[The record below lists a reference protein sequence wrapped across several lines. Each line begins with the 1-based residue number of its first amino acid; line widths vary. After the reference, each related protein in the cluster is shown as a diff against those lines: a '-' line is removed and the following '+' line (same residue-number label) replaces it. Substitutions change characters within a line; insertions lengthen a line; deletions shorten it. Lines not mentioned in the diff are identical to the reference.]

1 MNNKLSLSLKTPL
14 PNLGSP
20 KDKTIL
26 IADDDPIACR
36 ILEKN
41 LKIWGYE
48 TILAKNGEEAWL
60 LLQKEDI
67 RFALLD
73 WMMPKIDGIEL
84 CRKIRSKDKAKYT
97 YIILLTAKGHPQD
110 IIDGLKAGADDF
122 MTKPAN
128 FLELQARLQTGQRII
143 ALEDKLLE
151 SHKRLYDLATKD
163 SLTALWNRAIIL
175 EFLGE
180 ELARSLRENYPLGL
194 IIIDVDN
201 FKKINDTFG
210 HQTGDLVLRL
220 LSASLKKHIRPY
232 DKTGRYGGDEMLIL
246 LPNCRLQQVGEIAE
260 RLRQG
265 CEKIKLRIDDEQL
278 SFTLSLGCASTE
290 VFKRPS
296 ASSLIRAGDRA
307 LYRAKRSGRNCVVLS
322 RETRLYKGKNLH
334 ETNPA

>member
-1 MNNKLSLSLKTPL
+1 MNKNLSLSLKTPL
-14 PNLGSP
+14 PNLGPP

-26 IADDDPIACR
+26 IAEDDPIACR

-48 TILAKNGEEAWL
+48 TILAKNGEEAWI

-67 RFALLD
+67 RLALLD

-84 CRKIRSKDKAKYT
+84 CRKIRNKSKAKYT
-97 YIILLTAKGHPQD
+97 YIIMLTSKGQTLD
-110 IIDGLKAGADDF
+110 VIDGLKAGADDF

-163 SLTALWNRAIIL
+163 ALTALWNRGMIL

-180 ELARSLRENYPLGL
+180 ELDRSSREGHPLGL
-194 IIIDVDN
+194 IMIDVDH
-201 FKKINDTFG
+201 FKKVNDTFG

-220 LSASLKKHIRPY
+220 LSAGLKKHIRPY
-232 DKTGRYGGDEMLIL
+232 DKTGRYGGDEMLIV
-246 LPNCRLQQVGEIAE
+246 LPHCRIQQAGEIAE
-260 RLRQG
+260 RLRQR
-265 CEKIKLRIDDEQL
+265 CEKIKLRIDDKQL
-278 SFTLSLGCASTE
+278 SFTLSLGCTSTE

-296 ASSLIRAGDRA
+296 VSNLIQAGDRA
-307 LYRAKRSGRNCVVLS
+307 LYQAKRSGRNCVVLS
-322 RETRLYKGKNLH
+322 RKVKASNEKKLH
-334 ETNPA
+334 GTKPA